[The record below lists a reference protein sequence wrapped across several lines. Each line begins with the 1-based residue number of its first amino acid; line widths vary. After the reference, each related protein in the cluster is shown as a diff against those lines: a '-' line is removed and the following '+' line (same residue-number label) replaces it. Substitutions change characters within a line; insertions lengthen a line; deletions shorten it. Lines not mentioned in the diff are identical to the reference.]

1 MHHPASTML
10 VVWRYEKRGLPCVKA
25 MFARL
30 LRQERAV
37 SASVRRLTRGGA
49 LAAGA
54 ALALGGAARNTG
66 AAPTKRD
73 VQVLQFAL
81 VLEQVEQA
89 LYSKA
94 LERESSRASCD
105 GTRRRHSRRTRAR
118 RVHQVHAREQHGPGG
133 HCRCGG
139 TRTQCTDVHAGGDP
153 ARGRRR
159 RCVQRPGGEP
169 QPGVL
174 AAAARIV
181 SVEARHAA
189 WNRDIAGQPPAADP
203 VDPALT
209 AAQARP
215 PS

>member
-1 MHHPASTML
+1 M
-10 VVWRYEKRGLPCVKA
+10 
-25 MFARL
+25 
-30 LRQERAV
+30 
-37 SASVRRLTRGGA
+37 SASVHRLTRGGA

-94 LERESSRASCD
+94 LDAGILKGELRRYAQTALEHERA
-105 GTRRRHSRRTRAR
+105 
-118 RVHQVHAREQHGPGG
+118 
-133 HCRCGG
+133 
-139 TRTQCTDVHAGGDP
+139 HAGFIRTALGSNTGP
-153 ARGRRR
+153 AARIDVAAHIRNARTFTQAAIQLEDAAVGAYNG
-159 RCVQRPGGEP
+159 QAGNLS
-169 QPGVL
+169 PGVL

-189 WNRDIAGQPPAADP
+189 WIRDIAGQPPAADP

-209 AAQARP
+209 AAQAQAALVKIGLKA
-215 PS
+215 